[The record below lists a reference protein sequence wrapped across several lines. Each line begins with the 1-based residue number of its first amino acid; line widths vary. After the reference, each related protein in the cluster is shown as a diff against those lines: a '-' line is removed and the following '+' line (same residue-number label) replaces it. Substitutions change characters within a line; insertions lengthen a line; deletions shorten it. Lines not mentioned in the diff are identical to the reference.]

1 MDDTTIVAVYV
12 VLDDLLR
19 AVGHRSHPLA
29 PVTDAEVLTVAV
41 VAACR
46 FGNHHER
53 ALCVLRGMGYIPHAL
68 SVSRFNR
75 RAHALVAHLAFVFDA
90 LAAVFAQGTAF
101 VVDSLP
107 VPACRYVRGGRC
119 RKVTGKAFVGHCVA
133 KQERFFGWRLH
144 LLCDVRGVPV
154 AFDLLP
160 ASLHDL
166 TPIYELTAH
175 LPAGSWVYG
184 DKGYNSADD
193 EAWLDGEWG
202 IRLIPKRRKNMLPNT
217 PEEWAGLCQHRQ
229 RIETVNSQL
238 EAWGVERLHAR
249 TAAGVHLKVL
259 ASLVALAILNA
270 H

>member
-1 MDDTTIVAVYV
+1 
-12 VLDDLLR
+12 
-19 AVGHRSHPLA
+19 
-29 PVTDAEVLTVAV
+29 
-41 VAACR
+41 
-46 FGNHHER
+46 
-53 ALCVLRGMGYIPHAL
+53 
-68 SVSRFNR
+68 
-75 RAHALVAHLAFVFDA
+75 
-90 LAAVFAQGTAF
+90 
-101 VVDSLP
+101 
-107 VPACRYVRGGRC
+107 
-119 RKVTGKAFVGHCVA
+119 
-133 KQERFFGWRLH
+133 
-144 LLCDVRGVPV
+144 LLCNVQGVPV
-154 AFDLLP
+154 ALDLLP

-166 TPIYELTAH
+166 TPIYKLTAY

-202 IRLIPKRRKNMLPNT
+202 VRLVPKRRTNMRPNT